1 MGSEQP
7 LLVGDDD
14 DDILPGEKEPSNQ
27 TKTSRRSTESSS
39 TELKSI
45 VLFSSHQSS
54 ALLSSTFPAASGLH
68 AHASHVDR
76 TATLF
81 PRTKQ
86 NPKNTQRVDQVP
98 VQESSEAFFS
108 LSSQSS
114 TLSAFQH
121 PLPSVQRTAVQ
132 RPQQASVTPLSFS
145 TPVFV
150 SALTERDSTDP
161 KKRKRK
167 RKKEKNPETHQTHQ
181 KQEHRKRKAKKND
194 ERKNGNSPQEAEWSL
209 RRNEWMGSALDQTKS
224 GSSRERTGV
233 VRAES

>member
-1 MGSEQP
+1 VGSEQP

-27 TKTSRRSTESSS
+27 KKKTSRRSTESSS

-86 NPKNTQRVDQVP
+86 KPKNTQRVDQVP

-132 RPQQASVTPLSFS
+132 RPQQASVTPLSSS

-150 SALTERDSTDP
+150 SAVTERDSTDP
-161 KKRKRK
+161 RNGKGKGK
-167 RKKEKNPETHQTHQ
+167 RKKTPKPIKPTKNRNTESKKQ
-181 KQEHRKRKAKKND
+181 KRTTK
-194 ERKNGNSPQEAEWSL
+194 KNGNSPQVAEWSL

-224 GSSRERTGV
+224 GSSREKTGV